1 MEFQPVKSKNV
12 AAIGYDPA
20 TQTLG
25 IRFHNESSDYFYEH
39 VPPAL
44 HVEFMK
50 SESKGA
56 FLHARVRGQ
65 FNHRK
70 VERPKT

>member
-1 MEFQPVKSKNV
+1 MQFEPVKSKNI

-25 IRFHNESSDYFYEH
+25 VRFHNESSDYFYDH
-39 VPPAL
+39 VPAPL
-44 HVEFMK
+44 FTEFMK
-50 SESKGA
+50 SESKGG
-56 FLHARVRGQ
+56 FLHARIRGQ

-70 VERPKT
+70 TERPKT